1 MTSEKLY
8 ESDLLQQLTD
18 VLTLN
23 FTVERDD
30 DLEELPSEGA
40 TKVTREIKKTFRY
53 QQLQELQS
61 KLMLVAGKAEKG
73 KEDVER
79 FTLVINIVI

>member
-8 ESDLLQQLTD
+8 ESDLLQLLTD

-40 TKVTREIKKTFRY
+40 TNVTREIKKTFRY

-79 FTLVINIVI
+79 FTLVINIVN